1 MRRAILE
8 RNSFPSSH
16 AMVVT
21 RLISDPTKL
30 VNLADPDVA
39 EPVQKLIDSAESLAR
54 RDRQT

>member
-1 MRRAILE
+1 
-8 RNSFPSSH
+8 
-16 AMVVT
+16 MVVT
-21 RLISDPTKL
+21 RLISDPAKL